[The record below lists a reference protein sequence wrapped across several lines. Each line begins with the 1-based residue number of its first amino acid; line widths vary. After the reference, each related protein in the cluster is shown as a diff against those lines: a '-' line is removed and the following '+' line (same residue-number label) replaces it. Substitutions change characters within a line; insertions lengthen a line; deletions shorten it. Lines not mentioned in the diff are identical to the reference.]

1 MAFNK
6 IFSPTVGL
14 NFWELLVSETAVK
27 AGLLMKK
34 AFARPV
40 ARGCKVEVKVLT
52 RRMETANKGR
62 DEEVPSQWCYAHRP
76 QD

>member
-1 MAFNK
+1 
-6 IFSPTVGL
+6 
-14 NFWELLVSETAVK
+14 
-27 AGLLMKK
+27 MKK

-76 QD
+76 QG